1 MITVTLPYPIS
12 ANRYWA
18 TRIFTPK
25 DDTPGKKCDKCGH
38 THSENKPRALTYVT
52 PEAKAFK
59 EEVGWILKS
68 KGVRQALK
76 GRVQVDIQ
84 MYPHRPLDYK
94 KRMRD
99 HGDLWDD
106 SVMRL
111 DLDNARKVVN
121 DALKEVAFAD
131 DKCIFKDSGEVM
143 EPDGREACLVVTIR
157 PYQRAG
163 QPEQPSLLLEEVR
176 QDARL
181 PAPIPEGEAF

>member
-1 MITVTLPYPIS
+1 MLIQITLPPPIS

-18 TRIFTPK
+18 HRVLKSKET
-25 DDTPGKKCDKCGH
+25 GKWM
-38 THSENKPRALTYVT
+38 AMTYVT
-52 PEAKAFK
+52 TEAKQYK
-59 EEVGWILKS
+59 EAVAWLLRAA
-68 KGVRQALK
+68 GVREAMK

-99 HGDLWDD
+99 DPLYWDD
-106 SVMRL
+106 TVQRL

-143 EPDGREACLVVTIR
+143 EPDGRDACLVVTIR
-157 PYQRAG
+157 PYVRAVNP
-163 QPEQPSLLLEEVR
+163 QASLLET
-176 QDARL
+176 A
-181 PAPIPEGEAF
+181 

>member
-1 MITVTLPYPIS
+1 MLIQITLPPPIS

-18 TRIFTPK
+18 HRVLKSKET
-25 DDTPGKKCDKCGH
+25 GKWM
-38 THSENKPRALTYVT
+38 AMTYVT
-52 PEAKAFK
+52 TEAKQYK
-59 EEVGWILKS
+59 EAVAWLLRAA
-68 KGVRQALK
+68 GVREAMK

-99 HGDLWDD
+99 DPLYWDD
-106 SVMRL
+106 TVQRL

-143 EPDGREACLVVTIR
+143 EPDGRDACLVVTIR
-157 PYQRAG
+157 PYVRAVNP
-163 QPEQPSLLLEEVR
+163 QAALEL
-176 QDARL
+176 A
-181 PAPIPEGEAF
+181 